1 MAERRSGKSE
11 RQTCPCDGLEAMW
24 VMVSTKLAGQ
34 SLAAPLAGVA
44 SRAIQGLFV
53 ALQEV
58 QG

>member
-1 MAERRSGKSE
+1 M
-11 RQTCPCDGLEAMW
+11 
-24 VMVSTKLAGQ
+24 MVSTKLAGQ

-53 ALQEV
+53 ALQEA